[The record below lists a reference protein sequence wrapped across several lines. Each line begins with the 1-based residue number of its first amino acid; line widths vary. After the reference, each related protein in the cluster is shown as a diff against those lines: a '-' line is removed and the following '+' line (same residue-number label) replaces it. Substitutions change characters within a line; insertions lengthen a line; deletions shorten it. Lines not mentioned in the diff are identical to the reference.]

1 MVGQALTGNG
11 AKPHIAVR
19 DLTMAF
25 GSFVLMRDLT
35 FSVRRGEVW
44 AVDFE
49 PQTHRQEPGKK
60 ERPALVI
67 QTDALNKAGHPT
79 TIVVPGTS
87 QVDALPPGDHFP
99 LRVRIQKTADLK
111 HDTDLLIDQIRAISN
126 ARFMFRYCTVP
137 SNLLKKVE
145 EALRLLTAR

>member
-1 MVGQALTGNG
+1 MS
-11 AKPHIAVR
+11 KAVQ
-19 DLTMAF
+19 
-25 GSFVLMRDLT
+25 
-35 FSVRRGEVW
+35 RGEVW

-67 QTDALNKAGHPT
+67 QTDALNKASHPT

-99 LRVRIQKTADLK
+99 LRVRVQKTADLK
-111 HDTDLLIDQIRAISN
+111 YDTELLIDQARAISN
-126 ARFMFRYCTVP
+126 ARLMFRYCTVP
-137 SNLLKKVE
+137 SNTLKKVE
-145 EALRLLTAR
+145 EALRLLTSR

>member
-1 MVGQALTGNG
+1 MT
-11 AKPHIAVR
+11 KAV
-19 DLTMAF
+19 
-25 GSFVLMRDLT
+25 
-35 FSVRRGEVW
+35 RGEVW

-87 QVDALPPGDHFP
+87 QVDALPRGDHFP

-111 HDTDLLIDQIRAISN
+111 HDTDLFRRTSDRADSTKADIL
-126 ARFMFRYCTVP
+126 AMGAHTV
-137 SNLLKKVE
+137 
-145 EALRLLTAR
+145 ATAFG

>member
-1 MVGQALTGNG
+1 MT
-11 AKPHIAVR
+11 KP
-19 DLTMAF
+19 
-25 GSFVLMRDLT
+25 
-35 FSVRRGEVW
+35 VRRGEVW

-67 QTDALNKAGHPT
+67 QTDALNKAGRPT

-87 QVDALPPGDHFP
+87 QLDALPPGDNFP

-111 HDTDLLIDQIRAISN
+111 YDTDVLIDQTRAISN
-126 ARFMFRYCTVP
+126 TGFVFP
-137 SNLLKKVE
+137 L
-145 EALRLLTAR
+145 

>member
-1 MVGQALTGNG
+1 MT
-11 AKPHIAVR
+11 KP
-19 DLTMAF
+19 
-25 GSFVLMRDLT
+25 
-35 FSVRRGEVW
+35 VRRGEVW

-79 TIVVPGTS
+79 TIVVPATS
-87 QVDALPPGDHFP
+87 RLDSLPPGDNFP
-99 LRVRIQKTADLK
+99 LRVRIQKTGDLK
-111 HDTDLLIDQIRAISN
+111 HDTDLLIDQVRAISN
-126 ARFMFRYCTVP
+126 ARFMFRYCAVT

-145 EALRLLTAR
+145 EALRLLTGR